1 MWAGD
6 KNEQNFLQMPPVTL
20 TAEESSEQADIM
32 AQVNTY
38 AQEMMYKFITGA
50 EPLDNYD
57 NYLKELDGLNMK
69 RALEIEQDALN
80 RFYAD

>member
-1 MWAGD
+1 
-6 KNEQNFLQMPPVTL
+6 MPPVTL
-20 TAEESSEQADIM
+20 TSDEASELADIM

-38 AQEMMYKFITGA
+38 TNEMMYKFITGA

-57 NYLKELDGLNMK
+57 KYIEELKALNIE
-69 RALEIEQDALN
+69 RAAEIEQEAVS